1 MIRRLSFSVVS
12 RSRTGIS
19 TTLGLGC
26 TSSAATSTRTSSLTK
41 KQQHNLQQQVR
52 FHRTD
57 YGGPGKFDE
66 RETGTKAF
74 DEAARSHDNN
84 EHHSHSHHHHHHQA
98 IDTNDKK
105 HNSIEEEK
113 KEQLQQLLQA
123 RYDRRSGSYARRG
136 YTIGIGGPGEIR

>member
-1 MIRRLSFSVVS
+1 M
-12 RSRTGIS
+12 
-19 TTLGLGC
+19 
-26 TSSAATSTRTSSLTK
+26 
-41 KQQHNLQQQVR
+41 QHQVR

-84 EHHSHSHHHHHHQA
+84 EHHGHSHHHHALDNSYAETH
-98 IDTNDKK
+98 DTNDKK
-105 HNSIEEEK
+105 NYEIKDEK
-113 KEQLQQLLQA
+113 KEQVRQLLQA

-136 YTIGIGGPGEIR
+136 YTIGIGGPGESRWGIVHLIFN